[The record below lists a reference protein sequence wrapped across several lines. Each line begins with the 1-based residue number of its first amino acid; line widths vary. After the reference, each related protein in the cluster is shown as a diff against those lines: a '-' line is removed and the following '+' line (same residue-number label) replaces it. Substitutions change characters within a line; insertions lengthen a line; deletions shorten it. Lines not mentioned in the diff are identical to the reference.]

1 MVVLNGDDVMTRLTS
16 RRTWLEHSCRS
27 QVQLPR
33 LPLWSSN
40 GAAGNQHDDS
50 YGGGD
55 DISDYDGEDPLVN
68 LHAGWCTWS
77 AGLWSLASHTSYAEK
92 ATIIQHGNG
101 WHEYHQWQE
110 YQHQH
115 RNIMITTFTMH
126 HHQLAHLWKELVPC
140 DHESVHVRH
149 ASPWR
154 QDGVS
159 IIEPGLPITSF

>member
-1 MVVLNGDDVMTRLTS
+1 MTRLTS

-50 YGGGD
+50 YGGDD

-68 LHAGWCTWS
+68 LHVGWCTWS

-101 WHEYHQWQE
+101 WHEHHQWQE

-115 RNIMITTFTMH
+115 RITTFTMH
-126 HHQLAHLWKELVPC
+126 HHSGHWPPTWGKSLCLAIMRAYMFDTLPPGARM
-140 DHESVHVRH
+140 ES
-149 ASPWR
+149 PLLNLNY
-154 QDGVS
+154 Q
-159 IIEPGLPITSF
+159 